1 MLEIARAIVG
11 QPRLLLLDEPA
22 AGLRTGEKL
31 HLVTILHRLKRQGT
45 SIMIVEHDM
54 DLVMNSVDR
63 VVVLDR
69 GEGLAS
75 GSPATVREDPRV
87 IAAYLGA

>member
-1 MLEIARAIVG
+1 
-11 QPRLLLLDEPA
+11 
-22 AGLRTGEKL
+22 
-31 HLVTILHRLKRQGT
+31 
-45 SIMIVEHDM
+45 MIVEHDM